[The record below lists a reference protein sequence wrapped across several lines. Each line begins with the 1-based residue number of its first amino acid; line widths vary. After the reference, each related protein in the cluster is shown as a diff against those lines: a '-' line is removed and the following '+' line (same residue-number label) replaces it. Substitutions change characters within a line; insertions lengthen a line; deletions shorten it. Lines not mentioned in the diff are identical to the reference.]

1 MPRGDDK
8 IRMPSST
15 AGITQYYDEV
25 KTKITLRPEWVI
37 ALAILVIVIEVFL
50 QIYGNSLF
58 VL

>member
-25 KTKITLRPEWVI
+25 KTKVEMRPEWVI
-37 ALAILVIVIEVFL
+37 ALAIIVIIIEILL

-58 VL
+58 GL